1 MTQNNV
7 PLTQEQ
13 QMQANVDAF
22 KIKLFEIG
30 NDEAFIKEKALNPLQ
45 LKAEIEFLW
54 QRISSLSVW
63 KNKALV
69 SATIESYKYCL
80 WVVCTNKYLSFN
92 QHEKTAHPVPYGGKL
107 QIIIG
112 YNAYINAGRDK
123 GIYLT
128 PGVARVG
135 DTFSSDLTALG
146 ELVTGKRG
154 NFSELTQDSTDILF
168 YYTNAI
174 VRDNKGVIVATYAQ
188 VMSNEDVLKRM
199 KMSKSKDDF
208 WVKWYESMALKCSLL
223 HLCRTVF
230 SDMFSDLAQYDL
242 DNDYTEIPEGFDK
255 ETGLASNITEKVV
268 VDINELIR
276 HVGLDN
282 IANANKQFDTVY
294 KNEVIASLQ
303 DCENPY
309 LYAIRKNL
317 FAYQLQGRG
326 LDEIKFLAYIDMNK
340 SPEISELE
348 NEISEKVAAEK
359 QKFEKLAAEKA
370 SAKLASENTVTTTEN
385 AAN

>member
-1 MTQNNV
+1 MAENTV
-7 PLTQEQ
+7 PLTKEQ
-13 QMQANVDAF
+13 QMQVVVDAF

-30 NDEAFIKEKALNPLQ
+30 NDNAFIKEKALNPLQ
-45 LKAEIEFLW
+45 LKAEIEYLW

-63 KNKALV
+63 KNQALV
-69 SATIESYKYCL
+69 AASIDSYRYCL

-92 QHEKTAHPVPYGGKL
+92 PHEKTAHPVPYGGKL

-128 PGVARVG
+128 PGVSRHG
-135 DTFSSDLTALG
+135 DSFSSDLTTLG

-154 NFSELTQDSTDILF
+154 NFTELTKDSNDINF

-174 VRDNKGVIVATYAQ
+174 VRDEKGIIVATYAQ
-188 VMSNEDVLKRM
+188 IMSNEDVLKRM
-199 KMSKSKDDF
+199 SKSKSKDSF
-208 WVKWYESMALKCSLL
+208 WVEWYESMALKCSLL

-242 DNDYTEIPEGFDK
+242 DNDYSEIPEGFDK
-255 ETGLASNITEKVV
+255 ETGLAENITEKVI
-268 VDINELIR
+268 VDIDALLR
-276 HVGLDN
+276 HIKLED
-282 IANANKQFDTVY
+282 IANAKQEFSGSF

-303 DCENPY
+303 NSENKHDFE
-309 LYAIRKNL
+309 IRKNL
-317 FAYQLQGRG
+317 FALRMQTRG
-326 LDEIKFLAYIDMNK
+326 LDATKFLAYIDKNIT
-340 SPEISELE
+340 PEFMKDADTSE
-348 NEISEKVAAEK
+348 SAETSDT
-359 QKFEKLAAEKA
+359 LA
-370 SAKLASENTVTTTEN
+370 NTAPEN

>member
-1 MTQNNV
+1 MTQNTV
-7 PLTQEQ
+7 PLTKEQ
-13 QMQANVDAF
+13 QMQVVVDAF

-45 LKAEIEFLW
+45 LKAEIEYLW
-54 QRISSLSVW
+54 QRISALSVW
-63 KNKALV
+63 KNQALV
-69 SATIESYKYCL
+69 AASIDSYRYCL
-80 WVVCTNKYLSFN
+80 WIVCTNKYLSFN
-92 QHEKTAHPVPYGGKL
+92 PHEKTAHPVPYGGKL

-128 PGVARVG
+128 PGVSRHG
-135 DTFSSDLTALG
+135 DSFSSDLTALG

-154 NFSELTQDSTDILF
+154 NFSELTKDSNDINF

-174 VRDNKGVIVATYAQ
+174 VRDEKGIIVATYAQ
-188 VMSNEDVLKRM
+188 IMSNEDVLKRM
-199 KMSKSKDDF
+199 GKSKSKDSF
-208 WVKWYESMALKCSLL
+208 WVEWYESMALKCSLL

-242 DNDYTEIPEGFDK
+242 DNDYSDTIPEGFDK
-255 ETGLASNITEKVV
+255 ETGLAENITEKVI
-268 VDINELIR
+268 VDINELLR
-276 HVGLDN
+276 HIKLDN
-282 IANANKQFDTVY
+282 IANSNKQFDTTY
-294 KNEVIASLQ
+294 KNEVMASLQ
-303 DCENPY
+303 DSENPY
-309 LYAIRKNL
+309 LYAIRRNL

-340 SPEISELE
+340 SPEITSLE
-348 NEISEKVAAEK
+348 NEIADKIVIEK
-359 QKFEKLAAEKA
+359 QRFEKLAAEKA
-370 SAKLASENTVTTTEN
+370 AAKLASEKTEN

>member
-1 MTQNNV
+1 MVQNNNV

-30 NDEAFIKEKALNPLQ
+30 NDDAFIKDKALNPLQ

-54 QRISSLSVW
+54 QRISTLSVW

-69 SATIESYKYCL
+69 AATIESYKYCL

-128 PGVARVG
+128 PGVARHG

-154 NFSELTQDSTDILF
+154 NFSELTKDSTDILF

-174 VRDNKGVIVATYAQ
+174 VRDNKGIVVATYAQ

-199 KMSKSKDDF
+199 RISKSKDSF
-208 WVKWYESMALKCSLL
+208 WVEWYESMALKCSLL

-242 DNDYTEIPEGFDK
+242 DNDYSEIPEGFDK
-255 ETGLASNITEKVV
+255 ETGLASNVTEKVV

-282 IANANKQFDTVY
+282 MANANKQFDGTY
-294 KNEVIASLQ
+294 KGEVMASLQ

-317 FAYQLQGRG
+317 FAWQLQGRG

-340 SPEISELE
+340 SPEIALLE
-348 NEISEKVAAEK
+348 SDIVEKIAVEK
-359 QKFEKLAAEKA
+359 QKFEKLAADKA
-370 SAKLASENTVTTTEN
+370 TAKLASENATQ
-385 AAN
+385 